1 MHRDEVTAPWRG
13 SGYSTSGATRGGK
26 VAARDSSNPGDWTL
40 SFSPDEWQTLS
51 RRSRP
56 WPLTR

>member
-13 SGYSTSGATRGGK
+13 PGYSISGATRSGK
-26 VAARDSSNPGDWTL
+26 VAARDSRNPGDWTL
-40 SFSPDEWQTLS
+40 SFSPDEWQTLL

-56 WPLTR
+56 